1 MSFGRE
7 VPENLPHSIDRII
20 SIWSNSTPTACM
32 DQYSYSEIPSHRLG
46 SEWSSAEIEHAKDWF
61 ARVLM
66 AQAVSVALVQLVHR
80 GYPDPHL
87 AADSVSEWLCGRV
100 NSLGELSPSR
110 FGRAIRGFDPGK
122 GDLPP
127 FLFQDLRLYISG
139 TILRRLSVESRL
151 EPLDSI
157 QIEDAGSSLTF
168 RVSVRDLTRQ
178 VMAALS
184 EKDRAILSLASE
196 GHSIEEIAKMN
207 KCSSGSVK
215 TAISRAR
222 SHARDELDRIAHE
235 QRLERGG

>member
-1 MSFGRE
+1 MD
-7 VPENLPHSIDRII
+7 ENS
-20 SIWSNSTPTACM
+20 PT
-32 DQYSYSEIPSHRLG
+32 EIPYDRPG
-46 SEWSSAEIEHAKDWF
+46 SDWSSAEIERAKDWF

-66 AQAVSVALVQLVHR
+66 GQAVSVALVQLVHR

-110 FGRAIRGFDPGK
+110 FGRAVRGFDPDK
-122 GDLPP
+122 GGLPP

-139 TILRRLSVESRL
+139 TILRRLAIESRL

-157 QIEDAGSSLTF
+157 QIEDPSSSLTF
-168 RVSVRDLTRQ
+168 CVSVRDLTRQ

-184 EKDRAILSLASE
+184 EKDRAILSLASD
-196 GHSIEEIAKMN
+196 GHSIEEIAKLN

-222 SHARDELDRIAHE
+222 SHARDELERIAH
-235 QRLERGG
+235 QHRLERGGGTR